1 MFSSVSNTRVVAMS
15 VHTYPNKQEQP
26 VSTPVASGEQLGIAP
41 AELQHTLKLAGL
53 LQTSL
58 EIETILQ
65 FFIDALQEKVEF
77 DGVQFEYPEL
87 ALEYRFGQKKRHTC
101 SYRLKL
107 AGEFLGELEFSRRH
121 RFAQQEMEQIE
132 NQLRQLIYPLRNAI
146 WYQQAVKSAQF
157 DPLTGIKN
165 RASLDQ
171 TLAREVDLAHRNKTP
186 LSLIIA
192 DIDHFKRIND
202 KYGHS
207 TGDEIL
213 KGFAKCIDDNLR
225 ASDIVFRYGG
235 EEFVVLLTGT
245 DGRSA
250 RAVANRI
257 RKAIEEFCFACNA
270 SNCNKLRLTASLGT
284 ASLTASD
291 SVESLFEK
299 ADKALYHAK
308 KGGRNQ
314 VISFQSIARN
324 T

>member
-1 MFSSVSNTRVVAMS
+1 MAVY
-15 VHTYPNKQEQP
+15 TYPNKQEQP
-26 VSTPVASGEQLGIAP
+26 IAAHVANAEQLGIAP

-58 EIETILQ
+58 EIETILG
-65 FFIDALQEKVEF
+65 FFLDALQEKTEF
-77 DGVQFEYPEL
+77 DGVHFEYTPL
-87 ALEYRFGQKKRHTC
+87 LLEYKFGKKKRHTC

-107 AGEFLGELEFSRRH
+107 AGEFLGELEFSRSH
-121 RFAQQEMEQIE
+121 RFAQQEMEQLE
-132 NQLRQLIYPLRNAI
+132 SLLSQLIYPLRNAI

-171 TLAREVDLAHRNKTP
+171 TMAREISLAHRNKTP
-186 LSLIIA
+186 LSLIVA
-192 DIDHFKRIND
+192 DIDHFKKIND

-207 TGDEIL
+207 AGDEIL
-213 KGFAKCIDDNLR
+213 KAFAKCIDDNLR
-225 ASDIVFRYGG
+225 TSDIVFRYGG

-250 RAVANRI
+250 RAAANRI
-257 RKAIEEFCFACNA
+257 HRAIESFSFHCHSLTGNSSEIP
-270 SNCNKLRLTASLGT
+270 LTASLGS

-291 SVESLFEK
+291 TVESLFDK

-308 KGGRNQ
+308 EAGRNQ
-314 VISFQSIARN
+314 VVSFQSLVKTA
-324 T
+324 

>member
-1 MFSSVSNTRVVAMS
+1 MAVY
-15 VHTYPNKQEQP
+15 TYPNKQEQP
-26 VSTPVASGEQLGIAP
+26 VAAHVASVEQLGIAP

-58 EIETILQ
+58 EIDTILG

-77 DGVQFEYPEL
+77 DGVHFEYHPL
-87 ALEYRFGQKKRHTC
+87 QLESRFGQKRRHTC

-121 RFAQQEMEQIE
+121 RFSQQEMEQLE
-132 NQLRQLIYPLRNAI
+132 NLLCQLIYPLRNAI
-146 WYQQAVKSAQF
+146 WYQQAVTAAQF

-171 TLAREVDLAHRNKTP
+171 TLTREVDLAHRNKTP
-186 LSLIIA
+186 LSLIVA
-192 DIDHFKRIND
+192 DIDLFKNIND
-202 KYGHS
+202 KFGHS
-207 TGDEIL
+207 AGDEIL
-213 KGFAKCIDDNLR
+213 KAFAKCIDDNLR
-225 ASDIVFRYGG
+225 TSDIVFRYGG

-257 RKAIEEFCFACNA
+257 RKAIENFSFQFTDENGN
-270 SNCNKLRLTASLGT
+270 SIEVPLTASLGS
-284 ASLTASD
+284 ASLTAKD
-291 SVESLFEK
+291 TVETLFDK

-308 KGGRNQ
+308 EAGRNQ
-314 VISFQSIARN
+314 VVSFQSIIKTA
-324 T
+324 

>member
-1 MFSSVSNTRVVAMS
+1 MAVY
-15 VHTYPNKQEQP
+15 TYPNKQEQQVAAP
-26 VSTPVASGEQLGIAP
+26 VTGAEQLGIAP
-41 AELQHTLKLAGL
+41 TELQHTLKLAGL

-58 EIETILQ
+58 EIGTILG

-77 DGVQFEYPEL
+77 DGVHFEYSPLLIEHK
-87 ALEYRFGQKKRHTC
+87 FGLKKRHTC

-121 RFAQQEMEQIE
+121 RFAQQEMEQLE
-132 NQLRQLIYPLRNAI
+132 NLLCQLIYPLRNAI
-146 WYQQAVKSAQF
+146 WYQQAVTAAQF

-186 LSLIIA
+186 LSLIVA
-192 DIDHFKRIND
+192 DIDHFKKIND
-202 KYGHS
+202 KFGHS
-207 TGDEIL
+207 AGDEIL
-213 KGFAKCIDDNLR
+213 KAFANCIDENLR

-257 RKAIEEFCFACNA
+257 RKAIESFAFHCNT
-270 SNCNKLRLTASLGT
+270 SNDNCNEVPLTASLGS
-284 ASLTASD
+284 ASLTAKD
-291 SVESLFEK
+291 TVDSLFEK

-308 KGGRNQ
+308 EAGRNQ
-314 VISFQSIARN
+314 VVSFQSMIKTA
-324 T
+324 

>member
-1 MFSSVSNTRVVAMS
+1 MAVY
-15 VHTYPNKQEQP
+15 TYPNKQEQP
-26 VSTPVASGEQLGIAP
+26 VAAHVTSAEQLGIAP

-58 EIETILQ
+58 EIETILG

-77 DGVQFEYPEL
+77 DGVHFEYFPL
-87 ALEYRFGQKKRHTC
+87 QLEAKFGQKKRHTC

-121 RFAQQEMEQIE
+121 RFAQQEMEQLE
-132 NQLRQLIYPLRNAI
+132 NLLRQLIYPLRNAI
-146 WYQQAVKSAQF
+146 WYQQAVTAAQF

-171 TLAREVDLAHRNKTP
+171 TMLREVELAHRNKTP

-192 DIDHFKRIND
+192 DIDHFKKIND
-202 KYGHS
+202 NFGHS
-207 TGDEIL
+207 AGDEIL
-213 KGFAKCIDDNLR
+213 KAFAKCIDDNLR

-257 RKAIEEFCFACNA
+257 RKSIESCRFQCN
-270 SNCNKLRLTASLGT
+270 SNSGGNTEAPLTASLGS

-291 SVESLFEK
+291 TVEKLFDK

-308 KGGRNQ
+308 EAGRNQ
-314 VISFQSIARN
+314 VVSFQSLIKTA
-324 T
+324 